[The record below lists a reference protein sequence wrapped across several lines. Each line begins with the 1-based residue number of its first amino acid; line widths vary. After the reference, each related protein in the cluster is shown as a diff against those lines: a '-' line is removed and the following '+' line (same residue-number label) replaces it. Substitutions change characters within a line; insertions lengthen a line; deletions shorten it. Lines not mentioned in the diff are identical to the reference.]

1 MARAS
6 LLTLLCPEP
15 GIRARDPAGNPRQ
28 GSLFHCVLE
37 SREFT
42 PRRWYGEKKRDS
54 NGSAG
59 WWGLPGSAPRQE
71 EGTRAG
77 RERRQSPAPAQRAA
91 EGRGPLGKAGLALP
105 AAPCPAAPG
114 ITSSD
119 GRARSPA
126 PAACQRRRR
135 RPTSLSHNS
144 APRLRYAGSWPPP
157 EPVLTM
163 VKVPL
168 QPLLIFFPPSLKAFQ
183 GPLVGL
189 QTARSAAAA

>member
-1 MARAS
+1 M
-6 LLTLLCPEP
+6 TLHCSGP
-15 GIRARDPAGNPRQ
+15 GIRARDPAGSRRP
-28 GSLFHCVLE
+28 GSLFHCVLG
-37 SREFT
+37 SGKFS
-42 PRRWYGEKKRDS
+42 PRRWYGEKKWDS

-71 EGTRAG
+71 EGTRVG
-77 RERRQSPAPAQRAA
+77 RERRQGAAPAQRAA

-135 RPTSLSHNS
+135 RPTSLSLNS
-144 APRLRYAGSWPPP
+144 APRLRHAGSCPPP

-168 QPLLIFFPPSLKAFQ
+168 QPLLIFFSPVS
-183 GPLVGL
+183 
-189 QTARSAAAA
+189 